1 MLIGSISYMV
11 ENIHCAGPI
20 FQMEHIF
27 YGYSGLR
34 AINFVIV
41 SSAPTSGSKSQVSIY
56 FCYPKSTEI
65 KPGISEDLQEVKC
78 LGERRS
84 PWTKHQGGSLHSRAA
99 KNQEMYQQTPPHQS
113 LQNVVTVYMLINS
126 FHRKLCP
133 PRINHQGQ
141 RRERDT
147 QRKLACLLGVVPWAP
162 LAVVVF
168 HLYPMQGD
176 RNMALG
182 HFTCILR
189 THLVNIIRGRQVI
202 PDDIVHY
209 KFDSSF
215 QEVDSLTRKYPL
227 ISSCQQTAGTH
238 RAFPRHGGCKWI
250 ERGLPTSEAHTTV
263 GGAREQLM

>member
-1 MLIGSISYMV
+1 MIECMLIGSISYTV
-11 ENIHCAGPI
+11 ENIQCAGPV

-65 KPGISEDLQEVKC
+65 KPGISEDLQEMKC

-141 RRERDT
+141 RRERHSEKT
-147 QRKLACLLGVVPWAP
+147 GLLTGSGSLGSFGSRGFPSLSYAGGQKHGIESFHVYPTYAP
-162 LAVVVF
+162 
-168 HLYPMQGD
+168 
-176 RNMALG
+176 
-182 HFTCILR
+182 CK
-189 THLVNIIRGRQVI
+189 
-202 PDDIVHY
+202 HY
-209 KFDSSF
+209 KRSTGYTWWYCTLQIWFIISGNRSSH
-215 QEVDSLTRKYPL
+215 QE
-227 ISSCQQTAGTH
+227 ISSD
-238 RAFPRHGGCKWI
+238 
-250 ERGLPTSEAHTTV
+250 
-263 GGAREQLM
+263 